1 MSGLDL
7 LLPASLAHQDLT
19 TFVPQA
25 TNLDLLARYARVALP
40 PLYKGFQ
47 LIHFFS

>member
-7 LLPASLAHQDLT
+7 LLPASLAQQQLT

-25 TNLDLLARYARVALP
+25 ANLDMLARYARVALP
-40 PLYKGFQ
+40 PLYKSFQ